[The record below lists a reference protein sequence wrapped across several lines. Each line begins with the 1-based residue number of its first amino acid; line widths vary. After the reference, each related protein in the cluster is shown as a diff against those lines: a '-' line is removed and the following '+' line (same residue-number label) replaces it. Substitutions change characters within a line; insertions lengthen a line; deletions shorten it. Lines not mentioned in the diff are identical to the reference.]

1 VVDAGSVHSPREPT
15 TVKAASSQAVAT
27 PLVQRRSLSLTD
39 SRRQMA
45 EEQVRPV
52 AAIVSLL
59 LGSQDHLSEPPT
71 QSAC

>member
-1 VVDAGSVHSPREPT
+1 
-15 TVKAASSQAVAT
+15 
-27 PLVQRRSLSLTD
+27 
-39 SRRQMA
+39 MA